1 MTAVLAVPEFEP
13 GLHILMATRNGTV
26 KKTDLMA
33 FSRPRTGGIIALGL
47 AEGDEL
53 IAVKLSDGTQNV
65 FLGTAGGKSIRF
77 HESDVR
83 PTGRI
88 ARGVRGMSLAA
99 GDRVVGMEVM
109 QHGQTLFAITENGYG
124 KRTSIDE
131 YPIHR
136 RGGKGVITIKTN
148 ERNGQVVNIILVH
161 DEDDLMMVTDTG
173 KLIRIPVS
181 GTSVISRNTQGVRLI
196 DLAQRER
203 VVSAAGLAEKEDEND
218 DADAPVQPSEE

>member
-1 MTAVLAVPEFEP
+1 
-13 GLHILMATRNGTV
+13 MAY
-26 KKTDLMA
+26 
-33 FSRPRTGGIIALGL
+33 SRPRTGGIIALNL

-65 FLGTAGGKSIRF
+65 FLGTATGKSIRF

-88 ARGVRGMSLAA
+88 ARGVRGINLAK
-99 GDRVVGMEVM
+99 GDRVVGMEVL
-109 QHGQTLFAITENGYG
+109 QHGQTLFTVTENGYG

-136 RGGKGVITIKTN
+136 RGGKGVITIKTS

-161 DEDDLMMVTDTG
+161 DDDDLMLVTDTG
-173 KLIRIPVS
+173 KLIRMPVA

-196 DLAQRER
+196 GMAAGER
-203 VVSAAGLAEKEDEND
+203 VVSAAGLAEAEDED
-218 DADAPVQPSEE
+218 DASTDDETASLAPPKE